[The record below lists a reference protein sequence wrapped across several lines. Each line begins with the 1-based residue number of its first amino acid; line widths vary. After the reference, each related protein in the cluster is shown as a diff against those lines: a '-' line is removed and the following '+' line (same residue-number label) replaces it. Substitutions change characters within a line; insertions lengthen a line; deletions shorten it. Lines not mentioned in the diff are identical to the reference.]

1 MGLPLTP
8 NALPLT
14 DQNFDIRILNLS
26 KTGMIRIISF
36 DMDGTL
42 LDPEFTDW
50 VWLHGIPLLYAEKA
64 KIPFEESKHFV
75 VEEYLK
81 VGEGAIEWY
90 DIKYWF
96 RFFQLEK
103 SWKDLM
109 HQYVDKISI
118 YPDVNDIL
126 DQLKEKF
133 PIILTSNA
141 GREFIDMEMEATGLR
156 RYFDRIFS
164 ATSDFGEV
172 KKTMGFYQRI
182 CQLLGVHPQEMIH
195 VGDHYEFDYLVPR
208 SLGIHA
214 FYLDRSGEQK
224 GEFVISDLRDL
235 EKKLPPIVDRR
246 LQIVD

>member
-1 MGLPLTP
+1 M
-8 NALPLT
+8 
-14 DQNFDIRILNLS
+14 
-26 KTGMIRIISF
+26 TGCQERGMPKIISF

-42 LDPEFTDW
+42 VDPEFTDW
-50 VWLHGIPLLYAEKA
+50 VWLHGIPTLYAEKA
-64 KIPFEESKHFV
+64 NLPFEEAKHFV

-96 RFFQLEK
+96 RFFQLER

-109 HQYVDKISI
+109 HQYVDKINI
-118 YPDVNDIL
+118 YPDVNYIL
-126 DQLKEKF
+126 EGLKDKF

-141 GREFIDMEMEATGLR
+141 GREFIDAEMEATGLR
-156 RYFDRIFS
+156 RYFNRIFS

-172 KKTMGFYQRI
+172 KKTAGFYQRI
-182 CQLLGVHPQEMIH
+182 CQIVGARPQEIVH

-214 FYLDRSGEQK
+214 FYLDRPGEK
-224 GEFVISDLRDL
+224 RGDFVLQDLREL
-235 EKKLPPIVDRR
+235 EERLLPIAD
-246 LQIVD
+246 